1 MDLIEINK
9 KTQKKKVESAEQKLY
24 EVGNQL
30 SQDHSLILVLQA
42 CKKYYGLQKTVKI
55 IHGLGVKNFD
65 LSI

>member
-1 MDLIEINK
+1 MDIIEINR
-9 KTQKKKVESAEQKLY
+9 KTQNKKVEAAELQLY
-24 EVGNQL
+24 QVGNSL
-30 SQDHSLILVLQA
+30 TKDHSLILVLQA